1 MKHHSE
7 VKTSSTEVTP
17 GFGSITL
24 SPGEKFIRL
33 PEVLAMTAMKKS
45 TLYQAISEC
54 TFMSPI
60 KQGKCS
66 VWLYSEVLAWM
77 QQRVDASRSAAQ
89 GNNQLSKAHQQQVEA
104 FPPVVKVGET
114 SPKASKAQ
122 ASRCA
127 VRAANQLSMAGQLG
141 LKEAA

>member
-1 MKHHSE
+1 MKSVIA

-17 GFGSITL
+17 GFDSITL

-33 PEVLAMTAMKKS
+33 PEVMAMTAMKKS

-77 QQRVDASRSAAQ
+77 QQQIEASRPAVKAAEKPSKVSA
-89 GNNQLSKAHQQQVEA
+89 G
-104 FPPVVKVGET
+104 
-114 SPKASKAQ
+114 Q

-127 VRAANQLSMAGQLG
+127 VRVANQLTMAGQLG